1 MTGHGR
7 FSIFS
12 ILFGI
17 VYTLAFYFSVAVFKY
32 YPLVHQF
39 HIVDQPK
46 TAGPPISWYGWIVT
60 ALMVSTPIALLVP
73 RRWADRLSPTWAGL
87 IPAALIFLVLFYEK
101 RWFF

>member
-7 FSIFS
+7 VSIFS

-17 VYTLAFYFSVAVFKY
+17 VYTLAFYFSIAAFKY

-46 TAGPPISWYGWIVT
+46 TAGPPIS
-60 ALMVSTPIALLVP
+60 
-73 RRWADRLSPTWAGL
+73 
-87 IPAALIFLVLFYEK
+87 
-101 RWFF
+101 